1 MQRAEAIQTV
11 KDSIVAAMGL
21 RPFRVGIDGV
31 DCAGKT
37 ALANELAA
45 ALREDGTVVIRA
57 SIDDFH
63 QPRAIRYRQGRGSPL
78 GYYEDSFDVTAVCAN
93 LLVPLGAAG
102 DGWYRTAVFDHHTDQ
117 PLDSTWQRAPDSCV
131 LLFDG
136 IFLHRPELLPH
147 LDFTLFVA
155 ADFAVT
161 IARAFE
167 RDRPLFQSVEE
178 VKQMYELRYIPGQQ
192 LYFAACRP
200 LEKANVIFH
209 NNNLQNPVVILQN
222 QCESTSGKQEFE

>member
-1 MQRAEAIQTV
+1 MQRAEAIQVV

-37 ALANELAA
+37 ALAHELAA
-45 ALREDGTVVIRA
+45 ALRADGRTVIRA

-63 QPRAIRYRQGRGSPL
+63 QPRAVRYRQGRGSPL
-78 GYYEDSFDVTAVCAN
+78 GYYEDSFDLAAVGAN
-93 LLVPLGAAG
+93 LLVPLGPGG
-102 DGWYRTAVFDHHTDQ
+102 DRWYRTAVFDHHTDQ
-117 PLDSTWQRAPDSCV
+117 PLDTTWQHAPELCV
-131 LLFDG
+131 LLLDG

-147 LDFTLFVA
+147 LDFTVFVA
-155 ADFAVT
+155 GNFTVT
-161 IARAFE
+161 IARAFA

-178 VKQMYELRYIPGQQ
+178 VKQMYEARYIPGQQ

-209 NNNLQNPVVILQN
+209 NNDLQNPVVQFQN
-222 QCESTSGKQEFE
+222 QSN